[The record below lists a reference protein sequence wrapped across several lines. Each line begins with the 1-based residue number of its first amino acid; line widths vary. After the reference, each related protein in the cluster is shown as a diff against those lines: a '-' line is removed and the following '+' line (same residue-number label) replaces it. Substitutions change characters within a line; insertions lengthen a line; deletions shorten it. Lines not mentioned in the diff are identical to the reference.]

1 MVKIVEFLQNIKVVI
16 GMLVVLISA
25 LSASTYEVIDSHE
38 EIDELTEKYVIE
50 VHTVEPKPIKP
61 IEHKE
66 YNHSQLIQ
74 QIKTLQQEVKIL
86 REWH

>member
-25 LSASTYEVIDSHE
+25 LSASTYEVIDSHD

-50 VHTVEPKPIKP
+50 LHPVMPEPIKP

-66 YNHSQLIQ
+66 YNHSKLIQ
-74 QIKTLQQEVKIL
+74 QIKTLQNEVKTL
-86 REWH
+86 KDWH

>member
-16 GMLVVLISA
+16 GILLTLFAA
-25 LSASTYEVIDSHE
+25 LGASTYEVIDSHE

-50 VHTVEPKPIKP
+50 LHPVMPEPIKP
-61 IEHKE
+61 IEHRE
-66 YNHSQLIQ
+66 YNHSKLIQ
-74 QIKTLQQEVKIL
+74 QIKTLQQEVKLL

>member
-38 EIDELTEKYVIE
+38 ELDELRAEYVIE
-50 VHTVEPKPIKP
+50 VHPVMPEPIKP
-61 IEHKE
+61 VEHKA
-66 YNHSQLIQ
+66 YNHSQLIK
-74 QIKTLQQEVKIL
+74 QIRTLQNEVRRL
-86 REWH
+86 REHH

>member
-25 LSASTYEVIDSHE
+25 LSASTYEVIDSHD

-50 VHTVEPKPIKP
+50 VHPVMPEPKP
-61 IEHKE
+61 IEHKQ
-66 YNHSQLIQ
+66 YNHSRLIQ
-74 QIKTLQQEVKIL
+74 QIRTLQNEVRGL
-86 REWH
+86 RDHH

>member
-38 EIDELTEKYVIE
+38 EIDELKDKYIIE
-50 VHTVEPKPIKP
+50 VHPVMPEPIKP
-61 IEHKE
+61 VEHKS
-66 YNHSQLIQ
+66 YNHSKLIQ
-74 QIKTLQQEVKIL
+74 QIRTLQNEVRSL
-86 REWH
+86 REKH

>member
-1 MVKIVEFLQNIKVVI
+1 MVKIVEFLQNIKVFI
-16 GMLVVLISA
+16 GVLVVLISA
-25 LSASTYEVIDSHE
+25 LSASTYEVIDSHD
-38 EIDELTEKYVIE
+38 EIDELRDKITIE
-50 VHTVEPKPIKP
+50 VHTVTPEP

-74 QIKTLQQEVKIL
+74 QIKTLQNEVKRL